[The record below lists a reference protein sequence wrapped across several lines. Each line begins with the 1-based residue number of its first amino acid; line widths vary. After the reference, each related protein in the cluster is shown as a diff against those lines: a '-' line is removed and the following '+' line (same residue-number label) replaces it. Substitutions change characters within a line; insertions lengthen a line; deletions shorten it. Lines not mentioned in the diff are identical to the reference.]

1 MTDMEE
7 MKIKEFLADVPVSD
21 PLHSW
26 PACASC
32 AQSVWMIDR
41 ETPRAFCQ
49 TFGGLTYGE
58 EARFI
63 WKCEAHQPIA

>member
-1 MTDMEE
+1 MTEPM
-7 MKIKEFLADVPVSD
+7 IKRFLTDAPVSD
-21 PLHSW
+21 PPQGW
-26 PACASC
+26 PACATC

-49 TFGGLTYGE
+49 TFGGMTFGE

-63 WKCEAHQPIA
+63 SKCEAHQPIA